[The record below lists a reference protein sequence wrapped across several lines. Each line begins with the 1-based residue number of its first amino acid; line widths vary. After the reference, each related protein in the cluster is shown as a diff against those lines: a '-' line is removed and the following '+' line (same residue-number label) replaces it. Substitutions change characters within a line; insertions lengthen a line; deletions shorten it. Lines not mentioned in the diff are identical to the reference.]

1 MNPIEYIL
9 AVLAVVLLGLTILGI
24 FTLDLR
30 VIALGLFGAFIQFV
44 AWRLFVVN
52 KNKK

>member
-9 AVLAVVLLGLTILGI
+9 AVLAVVSLGLTILGI

-30 VIALGLFGAFIQFV
+30 VIALGLFATFIGFLT
-44 AWRLFVVN
+44 WRLFVVN
-52 KNKK
+52 ENKK